1 MGRPRKN
8 PADALFDRALANLPA
23 AARWREWLLRIEA
36 AIFASRDPVPRAALA
51 EIVGT
56 EVNLDDLIADLQA
69 ELRVRPYELV
79 FVAGG
84 YQLRTRPRFAAA
96 IRLAGGADLQDAGP
110 PALTQTEM
118 LALAGIAYL
127 QPATRAALSRL
138 AGREISRDV
147 LGALKRHG
155 LIAVAL
161 RAPEPGAPLA
171 WVTTGRFLE
180 AFGLASLRDL
190 PEIERVQDEGAIE
203 ADALLDRAWD
213 TGDSDLTDG
222 EGEFDKVE
230 DLCPATATDDT
241 D

>member
-1 MGRPRKN
+1 MGRPKRN
-8 PADALFDRALANLPA
+8 VADALFDRALADLPA
-23 AARWREWLLRIEA
+23 AARWREWMLRIEA
-36 AIFASRDPVPRAALA
+36 AIFAASTPVSREQLA
-51 EIVGT
+51 QIVGDDAH
-56 EVNLDDLIADLQA
+56 LDDLIGDLQA
-69 ELRVRPYELV
+69 ELRARPYELV

-84 YQLRTRPRFAAA
+84 YQLRTRPRFASA
-96 IRLAGGADLQDAGP
+96 IRLAHGADLQDAGP

-155 LIAVAL
+155 LIAAAL

-180 AFGLASLRDL
+180 AFGLRSLREL
-190 PEIERVQDEGAIE
+190 PEMERFQDEAGALD
-203 ADALLDRAWD
+203 ADGALEREWD
-213 TGDSDLTDG
+213 GSIDDVSTEEDV
-222 EGEFDKVE
+222 FD
-230 DLCPATATDDT
+230 
-241 D
+241 

>member
-1 MGRPRKN
+1 MGRPKRN
-8 PADALFDRALANLPA
+8 GADALFDRDLADLPA
-23 AARWREWLLRIEA
+23 AARWREWMLRIEA
-36 AIFASRDPVPRAALA
+36 AIFAATCPVSREKLA
-51 EIVGT
+51 EIVGDDA
-56 EVNLDDLIADLQA
+56 NLDDLIADLRA
-69 ELRVRPYELV
+69 ELRARPYDLV

-84 YQLRTRPRFAAA
+84 YQLRTRPRFASA
-96 IRLAGGADLQDAGP
+96 IRLASGDKIQDAGP

-147 LGALKRHG
+147 LGVLKRHG
-155 LIAVAL
+155 LIAAAL

-190 PEIERVQDEGAIE
+190 PEIERFHDEAGAF
-203 ADALLDRAWD
+203 DAESLLDREWASGAD
-213 TGDSDLTDG
+213 EL
-222 EGEFDKVE
+222 VE
-230 DLCPATATDDT
+230 DDG
-241 D
+241 